1 MMRLAL
7 VCLLAGLVVAERYPV
22 ECADDAGRCDRH
34 CCSIEWDLQ
43 GDVGDYKCVKDGKTC
58 GLCGQDSL
66 DACTFTV
73 VGAGLPY
80 ATLLD
85 ENDKPVE
92 IITREDPVGGAA
104 SGSLPATKPSAGITL
119 TLGTF
124 NGMKGWLDIP
134 NSAFYRFREF
144 LQGITATIPS
154 FYTASGYTVQYSC
167 QSKGLANSDE
177 ADFKGCDIFF
187 FIYRCPP
194 CEAESGNIAAQLLAS
209 EDPVWYA
216 DYCGPVFKLDKTKD
230 VAEHQFAAYQAEIP
244 DKKVVNVKATGP
256 VTFIFWAMVGK
267 NVICAS
273 KDSLA
278 ECQAFPESCQWLA
291 DTEVCRPRGCYQGKF
306 SGPNLPRCQT
316 CVYDEEELIPEVIG
330 A

>member
-1 MMRLAL
+1 MMRFVL
-7 VCLLAGLVVAERYPV
+7 VCLFAAAALGVRYPV
-22 ECADDAGRCDRH
+22 ECADNVGLCSMH
-34 CCSIEWDLQ
+34 CCGFGWDLR
-43 GDVGDYKCVKDGKTC
+43 GDVGDYSCSNDGVTC
-58 GLCGQDSL
+58 GLCGQSGL
-66 DACTFTV
+66 PACSFTV
-73 VGAGLPY
+73 KKLGLPY

-92 IITREDPVGGAA
+92 IVTRDDSVGGAA
-104 SGSLPATKPSAGITL
+104 SSKIPPTKPSAGITL

-167 QSKGLANSDE
+167 QSKGLAAADE

-194 CEAESGNIAAQLLAS
+194 CEAESGNIATQLLAS

-216 DYCGPVFKLDKTKD
+216 DYCGPVFKLDKTLG
-230 VAEHQFAAYQAEIP
+230 VEHQFAAYQAEIP
-244 DKKVVNVKATGP
+244 DKKVVNVKADGP

-273 KDSLA
+273 KMTKA
-278 ECQAFPESCQWLA
+278 ECSSAPASCQWLV
-291 DTEVCRPRGCYQGKF
+291 DEEVCRPRGCEF
-306 SGPNLPRCQT
+306 NPIIGPIFPRCET
-316 CVYDEEELIPEVIG
+316 CVYDEEELLPEVKG

>member
-92 IITREDPVGGAA
+92 IMTREDPVGGAA
-104 SGSLPATKPSAGITL
+104 SGSLPATKPSVGITL

-134 NSAFYRFREF
+134 NSAFYNFREF

-167 QSKGLANSDE
+167 QSKGLDNADDAN
-177 ADFKGCDIFF
+177 FKGCDIFF

-194 CEAESGNIAAQLLAS
+194 CEAENGNIGTQLLAS

-216 DYCGPVFKLDKTKD
+216 DYCGPTFKLNTELGID
-230 VAEHQFAAYQAEIP
+230 HQFVAYQAEIA
-244 DKKVVNVKATGP
+244 DGKVASVKTDGP
-256 VTFIFWAMVGK
+256 AAFIFWAMVGK

-273 KDSLA
+273 KDSES
-278 ECQAFPESCQWLA
+278 ECKSFPESCQWLV
-291 DTEVCRPRGCYQGKF
+291 DSEVCRPRGCPPRKF
-306 SGPNLPRCQT
+306 TGPSQASCQT
-316 CVYDEEELIPEVIG
+316 CVYDESEFIPTVVQP
-330 A
+330 